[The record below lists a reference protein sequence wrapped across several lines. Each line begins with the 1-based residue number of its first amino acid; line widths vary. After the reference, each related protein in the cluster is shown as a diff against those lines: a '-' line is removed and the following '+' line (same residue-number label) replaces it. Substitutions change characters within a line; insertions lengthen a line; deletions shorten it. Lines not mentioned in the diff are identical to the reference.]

1 MRGIGLER
9 QVAELVDDQ
18 KFRLGKSELPIL
30 EVLLGVR
37 FGE

>member
-18 KFRLGKSELPIL
+18 QLWLA
-30 EVLLGVR
+30 EVDQR
-37 FGE
+37 S